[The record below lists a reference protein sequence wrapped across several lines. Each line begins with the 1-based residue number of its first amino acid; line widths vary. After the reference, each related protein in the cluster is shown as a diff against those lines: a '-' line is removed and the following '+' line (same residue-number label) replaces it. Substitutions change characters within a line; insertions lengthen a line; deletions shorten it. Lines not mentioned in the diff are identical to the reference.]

1 MDSQTGGK
9 INISK
14 TMNFQINM
22 GTIATSVIGAALIG
36 GFTGF
41 WTVSQNTLVNTKDV
55 ERVKQ
60 EVQEIKEE
68 QQKTQDIL
76 YQILRE
82 VKKWA
87 M

>member
-1 MDSQTGGK
+1 
-9 INISK
+9 
-14 TMNFQINM
+14 M

-55 ERVKQ
+55 EKVKEDVRELKDTQKQQQ
-60 EVQEIKEE
+60 E
-68 QQKTQDIL
+68 IL

-82 VKKWA
+82 VKK
-87 M
+87 

>member
-1 MDSQTGGK
+1 
-9 INISK
+9 
-14 TMNFQINM
+14 MNFQINM

-76 YQILRE
+76 YEILRE
-82 VKKWA
+82 VKK
-87 M
+87 

>member
-1 MDSQTGGK
+1 
-9 INISK
+9 
-14 TMNFQINM
+14 MNFQINM

-55 ERVKQ
+55 ESVKSDVQELKQKQQKQ
-60 EVQEIKEE
+60 E
-68 QQKTQDIL
+68 DLL

-82 VKKWA
+82 VKK
-87 M
+87 